1 MVKQDVILSRLDK
14 LKEYISYLNNVKNY
28 TKEKYL
34 HEPLIYGSSE
44 RFLHLS
50 IECVLDISNHIISDM
65 NYRKPENNRDIF
77 EILNE
82 NNIINEKLKNSL
94 CNMAGF
100 RNILVH
106 DYLKL
111 NRGMVY
117 AIILNNLTDIKK
129 FIKIVAQF
137 L

>member
-1 MVKQDVILSRLDK
+1 MVKRDVVLNRFDK
-14 LKEYISYLNNVKNY
+14 LKEYISYLKNVKKY
-28 TKEKYL
+28 SKEKYIK
-34 HEPLIYGSSE
+34 EPLIYGSSE

-65 NYRKPENNRDIF
+65 NYRKPENNRDVF
-77 EILNE
+77 EILFE
-82 NNIINEKLKNSL
+82 NKLIDETLKNSL

-117 AIILNNLTDIKK
+117 DIILNNLCDIKK
-129 FIKIVAQF
+129 FIKIICEYI
-137 L
+137 

>member
-1 MVKQDVILSRLDK
+1 M
-14 LKEYISYLNNVKNY
+14 
-28 TKEKYL
+28 
-34 HEPLIYGSSE
+34 
-44 RFLHLS
+44 
-50 IECVLDISNHIISDM
+50 ISDM

-100 RNILVH
+100 TNILLH
-106 DYLKL
+106 NYLKL

-117 AIILNNLTDIKK
+117 DIISNNLTDIKK
-129 FIKIVAQF
+129 FIKIVAKSF
-137 L
+137 LF